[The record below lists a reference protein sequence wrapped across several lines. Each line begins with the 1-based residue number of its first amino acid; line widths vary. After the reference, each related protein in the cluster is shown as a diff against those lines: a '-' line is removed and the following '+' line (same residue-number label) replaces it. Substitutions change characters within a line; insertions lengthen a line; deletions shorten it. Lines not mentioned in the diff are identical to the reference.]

1 MRKRKL
7 VEVKQEV
14 FNGLDGVSIYIDGEF
29 SMNTIH
35 AKSLFKELAL
45 IDALD
50 DFYKIVRVGLIFS
63 TGGQENSCHHI
74 AA

>member
-50 DFYKIVRVGLIFS
+50 DFYKITFV
-63 TGGQENSCHHI
+63 TKQEI
-74 AA
+74 QK

>member
-14 FNGLDGVSIYIDGEF
+14 SNGLDGVSIYIDGEF

-50 DFYKIVRVGLIFS
+50 DFYKITFV
-63 TGGQENSCHHI
+63 TKQEI
-74 AA
+74 QK